1 MPFQSEKQRRYLHAN
16 HPEIAKRWERDYAH
30 GGILD
35 INESEEIISD
45 DGNEIELT
53 DYNAA
58 FDEPTGVQSLFQA
71 KEGGTPRR
79 RYFTGAYGGGNPN
92 EDRAA
97 EESRA
102 SRGPRDDPDR
112 FGPTTTSR
120 SRIQDE
126 KQEDFRQK
134 EMAKTI
140 ATGPGSDWEK
150 YDTDLVNMKGKSVM
164 TPQEKYLANRNMIKE
179 KYTGKSTQRLNA
191 LKSNYNKEKAR
202 LESKVNWAIV
212 PKILGGLFGGPLT
225 VGWGDIKTV
234 KNIMDL
240 DKLKKQHIADLTDI
254 KESLL
259 VDVDINNPNEMVNL
273 DDTAFPD
280 VMSELTELTKTR
292 DDEDDRGGPELPP
305 QLGGPSTE
313 EMATEYGQ
321 IDWLGR
327 IRAGQ
332 QKYKDYLAK
341 IEREK
346 LAREDNPIVSGTEMD
361 IIALGNSGGLA
372 NLFRVKKQ

>member
-1 MPFQSEKQRRYLHAN
+1 
-16 HPEIAKRWERDYAH
+16 
-30 GGILD
+30 
-35 INESEEIISD
+35 
-45 DGNEIELT
+45 
-53 DYNAA
+53 
-58 FDEPTGVQSLFQA
+58 
-71 KEGGTPRR
+71 
-79 RYFTGAYGGGNPN
+79 
-92 EDRAA
+92 
-97 EESRA
+97 
-102 SRGPRDDPDR
+102 
-112 FGPTTTSR
+112 
-120 SRIQDE
+120 
-126 KQEDFRQK
+126 
-134 EMAKTI
+134 MAKTI